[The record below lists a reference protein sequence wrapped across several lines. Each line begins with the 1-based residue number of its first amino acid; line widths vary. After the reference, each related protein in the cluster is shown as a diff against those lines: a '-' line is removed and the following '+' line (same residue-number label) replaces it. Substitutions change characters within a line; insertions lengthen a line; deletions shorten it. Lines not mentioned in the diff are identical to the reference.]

1 MLGTFT
7 GGEQRGYCGV
17 LTKACLMDGPA
28 SEQGKLSPNEQLS
41 NLAGSV
47 IGWCDDFAA
56 ASSPL
61 SAEKL
66 RQISGNNSLTA
77 ARKNKGELTFKFNG
91 MLVLLCNGLWTIKG
105 KMVGADLRRFV
116 RQQMLVTFANEP
128 KGPMQRQKDK
138 YVKDNVK
145 VFVPELWWLSI
156 CYHHI
161 VQARCNLDRTMP
173 LPPTAVASL
182 AELEED
188 STNDALDEAVA
199 KFVKEK
205 VELWVPSET
214 LPPAASEMER
224 ACEYFCGKEDVP
236 LAHSDLYRQALRRHM
251 VYKPGHT
258 INKFGQRKKTTV
270 NCYLLNGQPAALQ
283 TIAASSKSSSLK

>member
-1 MLGTFT
+1 
-7 GGEQRGYCGV
+7 
-17 LTKACLMDGPA
+17 MDGPA
-28 SEQGKLSPNEQLS
+28 AEQGKLSPNEQLS

-91 MLVLLCNGLWTIKG
+91 MLVLLCNGLWTLKG

-116 RQQMLVTFANEP
+116 RQQMLVTFANDP
-128 KGPMQRQKDK
+128 KGVMQRQKDK
-138 YVKDNVK
+138 YIKDNVK

-161 VQARCNLDRTMP
+161 TQAHHKLDRTLP
-173 LPPTAVASL
+173 LPPTAIASL
-182 AELEED
+182 AELEQDTSNE
-188 STNDALDEAVA
+188 ALDEAIA
-199 KFVKEK
+199 KFVKER

-214 LPPAASEMER
+214 LPPAASEVER
-224 ACEYFCGKEDVP
+224 ACEHFSGKEDVP
-236 LAHSDLYRQALRRHM
+236 LVHPDAYRVGLRRYL

-258 INKFGQRKKTTV
+258 INKYNHRKKTTI
-270 NCYLLNGQPAALQ
+270 NCYLMNGQPVA
-283 TIAASSKSSSLK
+283 IKSSSASSNSGSSK